1 MFENIRIR
9 SFISDDQE
17 QAKKLILS
25 GLAEHFSA
33 IDPAL
38 NPDLNNIYESYIA
51 QGSLFIVA
59 ELEGT
64 LIGAGALIAEGE
76 TIGRIVRVSVS
87 ESHRRMGVGRL
98 LTEKLI
104 EAASTRQFGKIV
116 VETNEDWYDAIRLY
130 QRCGFTEYDRCTGE
144 VHMMRR
150 L

>member
-1 MFENIRIR
+1 MVKNVKIR
-9 SFISDDQE
+9 SFSSDDQAR
-17 QAKKLILS
+17 AKKLILD
-25 GLAEHFSA
+25 GLAEHFNP

-38 NPDLNNIYESYIA
+38 NPDLINIYESYID
-51 QGSLFIVA
+51 QGSLFLIA
-59 ELEGT
+59 ELD
-64 LIGAGALIAEGE
+64 GALIGTGALVAEGK

-104 EAASTRQFGKIV
+104 EAALTFQFREIV

-130 QRCGFTEYDRCTGE
+130 QRCGFTEYGRYAGE
-144 VHMMRR
+144 VHMKKT